1 MILLLQYYDW
11 AENLSEEPYIV
22 VFGRD
27 VPTYVHKIAPRRP
40 EFKMTRTLSDV
51 VTIRCGLSIN
61 HIEGGK
67 QFHIV
72 NTSTSF
78 CWSWT
83 FNVQQRGLKPR
94 NQFDDTW
101 QNRPGQNREK
111 TLSWHVTIVQFF
123 ASYRPFLPW
132 LNESPLTDFIAE
144 A

>member
-1 MILLLQYYDW
+1 VEAREIADIQSCSDNDIAASVLRLSRKP
-11 AENLSEEPYIV
+11 SEEPYIV

-78 CWSWT
+78 CWS
-83 FNVQQRGLKPR
+83 
-94 NQFDDTW
+94 
-101 QNRPGQNREK
+101 
-111 TLSWHVTIVQFF
+111 
-123 ASYRPFLPW
+123 
-132 LNESPLTDFIAE
+132 
-144 A
+144 